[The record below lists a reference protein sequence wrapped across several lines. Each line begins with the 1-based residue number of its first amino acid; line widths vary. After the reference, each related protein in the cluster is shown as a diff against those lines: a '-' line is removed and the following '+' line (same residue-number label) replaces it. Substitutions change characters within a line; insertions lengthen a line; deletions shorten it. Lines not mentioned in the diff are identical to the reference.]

1 MSFSLDFVSI
11 LEKVTQ
17 ISQPIA
23 VITASFKRLN
33 PSGAFLAHDLIDI
46 SLHRE
51 FLRFCSLENLVLR
64 VFGTFTLGLEII
76 SSTDLGCNSPSVV
89 YVS

>member
-1 MSFSLDFVSI
+1 MSFNLDFVSI
-11 LEKVTQ
+11 LKKVTQ

-33 PSGAFLAHDLIDI
+33 PFGAFLAHDLIDI

-51 FLRFCSLENLVLR
+51 FLRFCSLEDLVLR